1 MWSVKLIKVNIEC
14 FKLSFGVNI
23 KSFSVRKATPPVQT
37 GSAPYHPFSPATPS
51 PTKSSSS
58 SEPLTPPHG
67 HHPHPLPAQISNN
80 PYIQTGKMVNSQ
92 FTHGH
97 SHIGE
102 Y

>member
-1 MWSVKLIKVNIEC
+1 MCFINNI
-14 FKLSFGVNI
+14 FI
-23 KSFSVRKATPPVQT
+23 AVRKPTPPVHT
-37 GSAPYHPFSPATPS
+37 GSGAYHPFSPATPS

-67 HHPHPLPAQISNN
+67 HRPHALPAQISNN

-92 FTHGH
+92 YSHGH

-102 Y
+102 YYACQLTQESS